1 MVEPSQFRILDKL
14 FDQTQ
19 KRVDRFLTDLFL
31 DSVSDQDLM
40 KAIRYASL
48 DGGKRI
54 RPLLVYASATAVG
67 AQLEN
72 ADAPASAV
80 ELIHSYSLVHDDL
93 PAMDDDDLR
102 RGKPSVHKAFNEATA
117 ILVGDALQ
125 SLAFQSLSEANSD
138 LSAQT
143 KLTMIETLSK
153 AAGTE
158 GMTGG
163 QAMDLDAE
171 NRSIT
176 LDALEDIHRLKTGAL
191 IKASVRL
198 GALCNPVTTANQF
211 KSLNEFAN
219 NIGLAF
225 QIQDDIL
232 DEISNT
238 ETLGKP
244 QGSDRDQ
251 SKTTYVSLLGVEKAQ
266 MKADELSNNAITLL
280 EGFSSS
286 ADALREMAGFIVK
299 RIH

>member
-14 FDQTQ
+14 FDHTQ

-125 SLAFQSLSEANSD
+125 SLAFQSLSEANSN
-138 LSAQT
+138 LPAQT

-198 GALCNPVTTANQF
+198 GAL
-211 KSLNEFAN
+211 
-219 NIGLAF
+219 
-225 QIQDDIL
+225 
-232 DEISNT
+232 
-238 ETLGKP
+238 
-244 QGSDRDQ
+244 
-251 SKTTYVSLLGVEKAQ
+251 
-266 MKADELSNNAITLL
+266 
-280 EGFSSS
+280 
-286 ADALREMAGFIVK
+286 
-299 RIH
+299 

>member
-67 AQLEN
+67 AKLEN

-125 SLAFQSLSEANSD
+125 SLAFQSLSEANSN
-138 LSAQT
+138 LPAQT

-191 IKASVRL
+191 IKASVKL
-198 GALCNPVTTANQF
+198 GALCNPDTTADQF
-211 KSLNEFAN
+211 KNLNEFAN

>member
-1 MVEPSQFRILDKL
+1 MVEPSQFRILDEL

-19 KRVDRFLTDLFL
+19 RRVDRFLTDLFL

-125 SLAFQSLSEANSD
+125 SLAFQLLSEANSN

-176 LDALEDIHRLKTGAL
+176 LDALEGIHRLKTGAL

-198 GALCNPVTTANQF
+198 GALCNPDTPTNQF

-251 SKTTYVSLLGVEKAQ
+251 SKTTYVSLLGAEKAQ
-266 MKADELSNNAITLL
+266 MKADELSNTAITLL

>member
-1 MVEPSQFRILDKL
+1 MVEPSQFRILDEL

-19 KRVDRFLTDLFL
+19 RRVDRFLTDLFL
-31 DSVSDQDLM
+31 DSVSDQGLM

-125 SLAFQSLSEANSD
+125 SLAFQSLSEANSN

-176 LDALEDIHRLKTGAL
+176 LDALEDIHQLKTGAL

-198 GALCNPVTTANQF
+198 GALCNPDTTTNQF

-251 SKTTYVSLLGVEKAQ
+251 SKTTYVSLLGVDKAQ
-266 MKADELSNNAITLL
+266 IKADELSNNAITLL